1 MSYLYSYCINRS
13 QIHSMTEKKKICT
26 AGNFVICD
34 VQEEYAEH
42 LLKILSEYFSGEYQF
57 HLFYDFEKM
66 KTFLQNSHPDVL
78 LIGEEYKENLDS
90 VSTGGSVIVLTE
102 MSAKYAGERDRM
114 VFRYQSADDI
124 VKEISGII
132 GRTMPSKTVGDE
144 TEKRT
149 ARQKKGGI
157 KIRDEPDTIG
167 RQLVKGII
175 GIYSPIHRIGKTKYA
190 IRIGRKLAKQVP
202 VLYINMEGY
211 SGGDYYFHGG
221 TDKDL
226 GDLLYCIK
234 QERDDYGLKIST
246 MTGQAGKMDYIM
258 PMKNEQDMREVSRDE
273 WISLLDLIM
282 EKCIYEA
289 VILDLGDAVNGLYDI
304 LKKCSKVYTLYIND
318 ETAQAKLKQYE
329 ENLKTA
335 GYADVLDH
343 TVKKHAGVS
352 RKRTEQIGVV

>member
-1 MSYLYSYCINRS
+1 MQRERS
-13 QIHSMTEKKKICT
+13 RGVSGIFIVCDTEK
-26 AGNFVICD
+26 
-34 VQEEYAEH
+34 EYAEQ
-42 LLKILSEYFSGEYQF
+42 LFRILSERLGGIYQF
-57 HLFYDFEKM
+57 HLFHDVGKM
-66 KTFLQNSHPDVL
+66 EEYLENSYAEVL
-78 LIGEEYKENLDS
+78 LLGEEYEKKIIQEACA
-90 VSTGGSVIVLTE
+90 GQKIVLTGD
-102 MSAKYAGERDRM
+102 STGEDIYGYPSI
-114 VFRYQSADDI
+114 FRYQSAD
-124 VKEISGII
+124 KII
-132 GRTMPSKTVGDE
+132 GKIKKILRRE
-144 TEKRT
+144 E
-149 ARQKKGGI
+149 KKGRTR
-157 KIRDEPDTIG
+157 IRDEPLKRNISS
-167 RQLVKGII
+167 VKGLI
-175 GIYSPIHRIGKTKYA
+175 GVYSPIHRIGKTRFA
-190 IRIGRKLAKQVP
+190 IRLGQKMARHIP